1 MPDIYGKKIAFQ
13 QVKLSN
19 YDIVSF
25 NEFDY
30 NNSSL
35 YNFKFDEETFNKLVT
50 ASLKVSLDG
59 HSVSGSVGI
68 IKLLMSKN
76 YKVEISIPLER
87 TVKPGEEY
95 LTQAAPKD

>member
-1 MPDIYGKKIAFQ
+1 MS
-13 QVKLSN
+13 L
-19 YDIVSF
+19 

-35 YNFKFDEETFNKLVT
+35 YNFKVDEETFNKLVT

-59 HSVSGSVGI
+59 LSVSGSVGM

-87 TVKPGEEY
+87 QVKSGEDF
-95 LTQAAPKD
+95 LSPPST